1 MLLIPL
7 LAALASGANAQRIG
21 TASPRF
27 AADFNRGSYDRSFFS
42 SFFYRASPCS
52 FTVEER
58 RFQRRVKRAP
68 SIGLKPVNF
77 LGGLRGAE
85 APLFHVI
92 WPLFRDLCPVF
103 HTPTLF
109 HVSYPLFLVGL
120 DSWFT
125 RRTRGP
131 STTPS
136 LTLRLRSG

>member
-1 MLLIPL
+1 MV
-7 LAALASGANAQRIG
+7 
-21 TASPRF
+21 
-27 AADFNRGSYDRSFFS
+27 FFL
-42 SFFYRASPCS
+42 
-52 FTVEER
+52 
-58 RFQRRVKRAP
+58 
-68 SIGLKPVNF
+68 GLKPVNF
-77 LGGLRGAE
+77 LGVLRGAE
-85 APLFHVI
+85 APLFHVIWPLLPDLQPPFHVI

-109 HVSYPLFLVGL
+109 HLSHPLFLVGL